1 MSSIITSEK
10 IKELIKEEKLVIK
23 PLLEKDQI
31 TEIGIDFRLGGNFLV
46 SIQGREPLIN
56 ASLNNEFGRGTS
68 KHFFQETRRQLGE
81 TFILHPNQTV
91 LATSLEYVKLPDN
104 YILSLCM
111 RSSYSRL
118 GLTMSTIA
126 QPGYCGCLSIELT
139 NYNNNPINLSIGAR
153 IFQGLFYETDKTS
166 RYFDKPRKYVCN
178 VRPEP
183 SAVTNDE
190 DLMILSK
197 LWRIN
202 NHQSENGDNA

>member
-1 MSSIITSEK
+1 MSSIITSEA
-10 IKELIKEEKLVIK
+10 IQQLILDKKLVIR
-23 PLLEKDQI
+23 PLLDPDQV

-46 SIQGREPLIN
+46 SVQGREPLIN

-68 KHFFQETRRQLGE
+68 KYFFQETRRQLGE

-104 YILSLCM
+104 YVLSLCM

-126 QPGYCGCLSIELT
+126 QPGYCGCLSVELT

-153 IFQGLFYETDKTS
+153 LFQGLFYQTDKDT
-166 RYFDKPRKYVCN
+166 RYFDKKRKYVCN

-190 DLMILSK
+190 DLEVLNR
-197 LWRIN
+197 LWKAR
-202 NHQSENGDNA
+202 NHI

>member
-1 MSSIITSEK
+1 MSSIITSEA
-10 IKELIKEEKLVIK
+10 IKELIKAEKLIIR
-23 PLLEKDQI
+23 PLLDQEQI

-46 SIQGREPLIN
+46 SVQGREPLIN
-56 ASLNNEFGRGTS
+56 ASLNNEFGRGNS
-68 KHFFQETRRQLGE
+68 RYFFQETRRQLGE

-104 YILSLCM
+104 YVLVLCM

-126 QPGYCGCLSIELT
+126 QPGYCGCLSVELT

-153 IFQGLFYETDKTS
+153 LFQGLFYQTDKS
-166 RYFDKPRKYVCN
+166 SKYFDNQRKYVCN

-190 DLMILSK
+190 DLTILTR
-197 LWRIN
+197 LWKAR
-202 NHQSENGDNA
+202 NHI

>member
-1 MSSIITSEK
+1 MSSIITSEA
-10 IKELIKEEKLVIK
+10 IKMLIKNEKLVIK
-23 PLLEKDQI
+23 PLLEEDQI
-31 TEIGIDFRLGGNFLV
+31 TSIGIDFRLGGNFLV
-46 SIQGREPLIN
+46 SVQGRDPLIN
-56 ASLNNEFGRGTS
+56 ASLNEEFGKGNS

-91 LATSLEYVKLPDN
+91 LATSLEYVKLPEN
-104 YILSLCM
+104 YILVLCM

-153 IFQGLFYETDKTS
+153 VFQGLFYETDEETK
-166 RYFDKPRKYVCN
+166 YFDKPRKYVCN

-183 SAVTNDE
+183 SAVTNDG
-190 DLMILSK
+190 DLNVLNK
-197 LWRIN
+197 LWRTN
-202 NHQSENGDNA
+202 NHI

>member
-1 MSSIITSEK
+1 MSSIITSDA
-10 IKELIKEEKLVIK
+10 IKKLIAEEKLIIR
-23 PLLEKDQI
+23 PLLEQEQI

-46 SIQGREPLIN
+46 SVQGREPLIN
-56 ASLNNEFGRGTS
+56 ASLNNEFGRGS
-68 KHFFQETRRQLGE
+68 SRYFFQETRRQLGE

-104 YILSLCM
+104 YVLSLCM

-126 QPGYCGCLSIELT
+126 QPGYCGCLSVELN

-153 IFQGLFYETDKTS
+153 LFQGLFYETDKGS

-190 DLMILSK
+190 DLNVLSR
-197 LWRIN
+197 LWKTR
-202 NHQSENGDNA
+202 NHI

>member
-1 MSSIITSEK
+1 MSSIITAET
-10 IKELIKEEKLVIK
+10 INQLIKEEKLVIK
-23 PLLEKDQI
+23 PLLEQDQI

-46 SIQGREPLIN
+46 SVQGRDPLIS
-56 ASLNNEFGRGTS
+56 ASLNNEFGKRSS

-81 TFILHPNQTV
+81 TFILHPNQTI
-91 LATSLEYVKLPDN
+91 LATSLEYVKIPTDYL
-104 YILSLCM
+104 LMLCM

-153 IFQGLFYETDKTS
+153 IFQGLFYQTDKETK
-166 RYFDKPRKYVCN
+166 YLDKPRKYVCN

-183 SAVTNDE
+183 SAVINDE
-190 DLMILSK
+190 DLITLNK
-197 LWRIN
+197 LWIKN
-202 NHQSENGDNA
+202 NQL

>member
-10 IKELIKEEKLVIK
+10 IRELIKEEKLVIK
-23 PLLEKDQI
+23 PLLENDQI

-153 IFQGLFYETDKTS
+153 IFQGLFYETDKSS
-166 RYFDKPRKYVCN
+166 RYFDQPRKYVCN

-202 NHQSENGDNA
+202 NHQGENGDNV

>member
-10 IKELIKEEKLVIK
+10 IHQLIDNDELIIR
-23 PLLEKDQI
+23 PLLERDQI
-31 TEIGIDFRLGGNFLV
+31 SEIGIDFRLGGNFLV
-46 SIQGREPLIN
+46 SVQGRDPVIN
-56 ASLNNEFGRGTS
+56 ASLNDEFGKSNS

-91 LATSLEYVKLPDN
+91 LATSLEYIKLPAN
-104 YILSLCM
+104 YLLVLCM

-126 QPGYCGCLSIELT
+126 QPGYCGCLSVELT

-153 IFQGLFYETDKTS
+153 IFQGLFYETDKKTN
-166 RYFDKPRKYVCN
+166 YFEKPRKYICN

-183 SAVTNDE
+183 SAVTNDS
-190 DLMILSK
+190 DLLILKK
-197 LWRIN
+197 LWAKN
-202 NHQSENGDNA
+202 NNII